1 MEKARSIQLERYKG
15 LNIYSNS
22 QLTAAMIEEY
32 CRVDKKGNEL
42 LKDVFEKLGL
52 SARAHS
58 RILKVSRTIADLAG
72 EKDISPV
79 HIAEAI
85 RYRSLDKK
93 FWSV

>member
-1 MEKARSIQLERYKG
+1 
-15 LNIYSNS
+15 
-22 QLTAAMIEEY
+22 MIEEF
-32 CRVDKKGNEL
+32 CPVDQKCNEL

-93 FWSV
+93 FWGI